1 MAQKSTGRQLLL
13 IDESPE
19 GNAPGTACLSTCEAA
34 SNMPN
39 KNPVQTHTHLAAWL
53 GIEKPQ
59 FYNNLHSLLTQC
71 FTKYIST
78 QSKKKIALL
87 TSYIFI

>member
-1 MAQKSTGRQLLL
+1 MSPLKEMLQGQLASLL
-13 IDESPE
+13 VKQQV
-19 GNAPGTACLSTCEAA
+19 TCLT
-34 SNMPN
+34 
-39 KNPVQTHTHLAAWL
+39 KTQYKYTHTHLAAWL

-59 FYNNLHSLLTQC
+59 FYNNLHLLLTQC